1 MLQSDLCNY
10 SDAYIVIKGTITV
23 IKANNRDR
31 NNRDRNNR
39 SLSFK
44 NNSPFISCIS
54 KINNVLIDSA
64 EDLDV
69 AMSIIERQQVVY
81 GIITEI
87 NLIIIMLIIIMQI
100 L

>member
-23 IKANNRDR
+23 IKA